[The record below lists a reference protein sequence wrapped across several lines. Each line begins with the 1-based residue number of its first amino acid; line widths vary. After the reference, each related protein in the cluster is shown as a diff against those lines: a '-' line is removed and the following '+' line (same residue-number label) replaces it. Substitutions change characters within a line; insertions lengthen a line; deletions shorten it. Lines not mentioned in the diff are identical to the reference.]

1 MRRFLRSL
9 TRRPAAVGVTAWIGL
24 FLLSLA
30 WVFATPLSASPD
42 EASHI
47 IKAAAVVRG
56 ELTGEPT
63 DDPSVR
69 TVQVPAG
76 IAEAQNWHCFA
87 FKPNVSA
94 ACAPTYGDGQ
104 GLQPAVTSAALYNPV
119 FYAIVGWPTLL
130 PISAEAAVYVM
141 RLVNAALTSAFLAV
155 AMVIL
160 TRLGRPRV
168 VALAGLAALTPM
180 VFFLNASVNP
190 NAIEVSAGALS
201 VAALF
206 SVTRRPPSGRNLWAI
221 LAVAAAAAAI
231 MVNVRSI
238 AALWLAL
245 FIAIVLAT
253 APRGHVLGL
262 LKRWPTWLY
271 VVAVA
276 VATAG
281 AGAWILGTNTL
292 SNMGV
297 FPGAGTVT
305 PLRGFITMLFD
316 RSFDPGLVGIFGWL
330 DTSGPNYAF
339 ALWSF
344 LGFAVVIA
352 AAVVVRRRE
361 FTALV
366 GFIAVFL
373 LAPPVIQ
380 AASVM
385 NSGYIWQGRYTLVAL
400 VALVFFAAAALAT
413 SSPGSV
419 QLAAAPQRR
428 LLIIV
433 GALFVFG
440 HATTL
445 LVATR
450 RYMLGAEANWIDAI
464 VHPQWMPPV
473 GTAIWIV
480 VATIGA
486 AAVFCA
492 PLLGLRAQVDGP
504 ERVPARS

>member
-1 MRRFLRSL
+1 MRRILRSL
-9 TRRPAAVGVTAWIGL
+9 ARRPAAVGVTAWLGL

-30 WVFATPLSASPD
+30 WVFATPLSGSPD

-63 DDPSVR
+63 EDPSVR

-76 IAEAQNWHCFA
+76 IANAQSWHCFA

-94 ACAPTYGDGQ
+94 ACAPAYGDDQ

-130 PISAEAAVYVM
+130 PISAEAAVYLM
-141 RLVNAALTSAFLAV
+141 RLVNAALSSAFLAV

-160 TRLGRPRV
+160 TRLGRPSV
-168 VALAGLAALTPM
+168 STMAVLAALTPM

-190 NAIEVSAGALS
+190 NAIEVTAGAVS

-206 SVTRRPPSGRNLWAI
+206 SVTRRPPDDRKLVSV
-221 LAVAAAAAAI
+221 LAFAAVAAAI

-245 FIAIVLAT
+245 FILIVLIT
-253 APRGHVLGL
+253 APRGNVIGL
-262 LKRWPTWLY
+262 LRRWPTWLY
-271 VVAVA
+271 VAVVA

-281 AGAWILGTNTL
+281 AGVWILRTNTL

-305 PLRGFITMLFD
+305 PLRGFVTMLFD

-344 LGFAVVIA
+344 LGFAVVVAA
-352 AAVVVRRRE
+352 AAVIRRRE
-361 FTALV
+361 LVALV
-366 GFIAVFL
+366 GFVAVFL

-400 VALVFFAAAALAT
+400 VALVYFAAASLAT
-413 SSPGSV
+413 SSPESMH
-419 QLAAAPQRR
+419 LSPRPQRR
-428 LLIIV
+428 LLVIV

-473 GTAIWIV
+473 GTAVWIV

-486 AAVFCA
+486 TAIFCA
-492 PLLGLRAQVDGP
+492 PLLAHG
-504 ERVPARS
+504 ARLDPRGSQKHS